1 MGHINV
7 KNTSVILNIFVHR
20 EHLVIDRDVVNC
32 RLTMAPIAE
41 VAEQRVKTEAIQH
54 RICE

>member
-41 VAEQRVKTEAIQH
+41 VAEQRVKTEAIQR

>member
-20 EHLVIDRDVVNC
+20 EHLVIDRAVVNC

-41 VAEQRVKTEAIQH
+41 VAEQRVKTEAIQR

>member
-7 KNTSVILNIFVHR
+7 RKTNVILNIFVHR

-32 RLTMAPIAE
+32 RLTMVPIAE
-41 VAEQRVKTEAIQH
+41 VAEQRVKTEAIQR
-54 RICE
+54 RIRE